1 MRAFSAVL
9 LVLFAAVGCNEAVT
23 EAAPAALREV
33 TVEANA
39 FTPQSVVIRQGGTVR
54 FTFQSTAHSIIF
66 TEQEGRPENVEV
78 PVANTTEER
87 VFNTLGTFSYTCA
100 DHRTTM
106 NGTVTVREAASTPD
120 DEG

>member
-1 MRAFSAVL
+1 MRVLAATL
-9 LVLFAAVGCNEAVT
+9 LVLFTAVGCNEAVT

-33 TVEANA
+33 TVEPNA
-39 FTPQSVVIRQGGTVR
+39 FTPQSVVIRLGGTVR
-54 FTFQSTAHSIIF
+54 FTFQGTAHSIIF
-66 TEQEGRPENVEV
+66 TEQPGRPENVEV

-87 VFNTLGTFSYTCA
+87 VFDTAGTFSYTCA

-106 NGTVTVREAASTPD
+106 NGTVTVRAVTETPD

>member
-1 MRAFSAVL
+1 MRALAAVL
-9 LVLFAAVGCNEAVT
+9 LLVTAAACNEAVT
-23 EAAPAALREV
+23 EAPPAALREV

-54 FTFQSTAHSIIF
+54 FTFQGTAHSVIF
-66 TEQEGRPENVEV
+66 TEQEGRPENIEV

-87 VFNTLGTFSYTCA
+87 VFNSLGTYSYTCA

-106 NGTVTVREAASTPD
+106 SGTVTVREVLATDPD